1 MARKGENIHQ
11 RKDSRWEGRYIK
23 GRNAQGKA
31 VWGYVYGHSYTEV
44 KAALVHRKAECAYF
58 NLNLD
63 DPTFQELAEL
73 WLLSV
78 RNAVKESTIVH
89 YRYTLDHYILP
100 VLGERRV
107 KTLSE
112 ALLEQGLR
120 QSMEPTDGSHKP
132 LGHSVAK
139 ECLTM
144 VRRICK
150 YARHLHMIRSMEIEV
165 ALPKPS
171 ENKETPLDPE
181 EQDRVKA
188 FILENPTP
196 RKIGLLFAMQ
206 MGLRIGEVCGLQ
218 WGDLDLSEGLLT
230 VRRTVQRIGCGDGHT
245 KVVVQTPKTRTSS
258 RQIPIPKPLVPV
270 LRALRGSFGDD
281 VWFLSGTNEK
291 PVEPRCYRKSLRGY
305 LKKAMVRPVHPHT
318 LRHTFASTCLQKGC
332 DIKTL
337 SELMGHADASITL
350 RRYVHTNLS
359 RMRREIDRIYGMV
372 RKKAV

>member
-11 RKDSRWEGRYIK
+11 RKDGRWEGRYIK
-23 GRNAQGKA
+23 GRNPQGKP
-31 VWGYVYGHSYTEV
+31 VWGYVYGRSYAEV
-44 KAALVHRKAECAYF
+44 KATLVRRKAECAYF
-58 NLNLD
+58 NLNCD

-78 RNAVKESTIVH
+78 RNAVKESTIAH
-89 YRYTLDHYILP
+89 YRYTMDRYILP
-100 VLGERRV
+100 VLGEQRV

-120 QSMEPTDGSHKP
+120 QIMAPSDGSHKP

-139 ECLTM
+139 ECLTL

-150 YARHLHMIRSMEIEV
+150 YAHHLRLIRPMELTV
-165 ALPKPS
+165 ALPKPG
-171 ENKETPLDPE
+171 EEKVEPLSRE
-181 EQDRVKA
+181 EQSRVTE
-188 FILENPTP
+188 FVLESPTP
-196 RKIGLLFAMQ
+196 RKIGMLFAMQ

-218 WGDLDLSEGLLT
+218 WGDFDLHGGFLT
-230 VRRTVQRIGCGDGHT
+230 IHRTVQRIGCGDGHT
-245 KVVVQTPKTRTSS
+245 RVVVQTPKTKTST
-258 RQIPIPKPLVPV
+258 RQIPIPKPLLSV
-270 LRALRGSFGDD
+270 LRALRGTLGED

-291 PVEPRCYRKSLRGY
+291 PVEPRCYRKSLHGY
-305 LKKAMVRPVHPHT
+305 LKKAMVRSVRPHA
-318 LRHTFASTCLQKGC
+318 LRHTFASTCLQAGC

-359 RMRREIDRIYGMV
+359 RMRREMDRIYGTV
-372 RKKAV
+372 WRKPA